1 MKVET
6 RKIDEIKVG
15 ERKLELNEEV
25 VQELAESIS
34 QIGLLQPIGIDKEN
48 NLIYGY
54 HRLEA
59 CKRLGWTKIPVII
72 VENTRDKLEYELME
86 IDENL
91 IRRGLT
97 VLERAELLK
106 RRKEIYEELHPETRK
121 GYASLGNLKQFR
133 NTETPESGVSVK
145 HSVEYKGF
153 VEEVSE
159 KTGLSKSL
167 IWEDIQT
174 ATNLTE
180 EVKNMI
186 WGTELEDR
194 RTDLVEISKLA
205 PDEQKY
211 VVKKFLNEGVSVKK
225 AIQEVLIERRKSE
238 MEKIKEQ
245 WDKGEFLL
253 GDARVLVEKLEDNS
267 VDVVITDPPYGIQ
280 FQSNR
285 RKIANLITREIQND
299 DIQSALDLL
308 DDVLAKLELKLKEDG
323 HLYLFCTW
331 KTYPEVRNVVE
342 KYFRIKTV
350 LIWVKEDVGGGTIGD
365 LDWWGESYEMIIGA
379 VKKNG
384 KPRPLTGKR
393 ERNVLFFPRVSPLQ
407 LDHPAQKPPELIE
420 FLIMKTTV
428 EGELIVD
435 PFAGVGT
442 TLIAAK
448 KLNRRFW
455 GCEIDEVFW
464 KIGVEKLCKM
474 EN

>member
-1 MKVET
+1 MK
-6 RKIDEIKVG
+6 KK
-15 ERKLELNEEV
+15 K
-25 VQELAESIS
+25 
-34 QIGLLQPIGIDKEN
+34 KE
-48 NLIYGY
+48 
-54 HRLEA
+54 
-59 CKRLGWTKIPVII
+59 
-72 VENTRDKLEYELME
+72 LEYELME

-91 IRRGLT
+91 IRRELT
-97 VLERAELLK
+97 VLDRAELLK

-121 GYASLGNLKQFR
+121 GYASLGNLKQFM
-133 NTETPESGVSVK
+133 NTEVADERNFGKGVK
-145 HSVEYKGF
+145 RFTKK
-153 VEEVSE
+153 EEE
-159 KTGLSKSL
+159 KTGVSERS
-167 IWEDIQT
+167 IYEYIQI
-174 ATNLTE
+174 ATDLTE
-180 EVKNMI
+180 EVKDMI
-186 WGTELEDR
+186 RKTELADR
-194 RTDLVEISKLA
+194 KKDLLAISRLE

-211 VVKKFLNEGVSVKK
+211 VVGKFLGGGSVKK

-308 DDVLAKLELKLKEDG
+308 DDVLSKLELKLKEDG

>member
-15 ERKLELNEEV
+15 ERKRGLNKEK

-48 NLIYGY
+48 NLVYGY

-59 CKRLGWTKIPVII
+59 CRRLGWEEIPV
-72 VENTRDKLEYELME
+72 VVLGGRDKLEYELME

-91 IRRGLT
+91 M
-97 VLERAELLK
+97 RAELTEFERAKLLA
-106 RRKEIYEELHPETRK
+106 RRKEIYDQLHPETRK

-133 NTETPESGVSVK
+133 NTEILHGQNFGTR
-145 HSVEYKGF
+145 GF
-153 VEEVSE
+153 VAEVSDELGISE
-159 KTGLSKSL
+159 KTIYEYLEIGQR
-167 IWEDIQT
+167 ITD
-174 ATNLTE
+174 
-180 EVKNMI
+180 EVGEMI
-186 WGTELEDR
+186 RGTELEDR
-194 RTDLVEISKLA
+194 KKDLLAISKLE
-205 PDEQKY
+205 PKEQKY
-211 VVKKFLNEGVSVKK
+211 VVEKFLNERVSVKK
-225 AIQEVLIERRKSE
+225 AIQEVLVERRKKE
-238 MEKIKEQ
+238 MEKIKDQ
-245 WDKGEFLL
+245 WGKGEFLL

-299 DIQSALDLL
+299 DKQSALDLL
-308 DDVLAKLELKLKEDG
+308 DDVLSKLELKLKEDG

-350 LIWVKEDVGGGTIGD
+350 LMWVKEDVGGGTIGD

-407 LDHPAQKPPELIE
+407 LDHPAQKPSELIE

>member
-15 ERKLELNEEV
+15 ERKRSLKEEK

-34 QIGLLQPIGIDKEN
+34 LLGLLQPIGIDNSN

-59 CKRLGWTKIPVII
+59 CKRLGWEEIPV
-72 VENTRDKLEYELME
+72 VVLDGVRERLEYELME

-91 IRRGLT
+91 IRAELT
-97 VLERAELLK
+97 VLQRMVLLK
-106 RRKEIYEELHPETRK
+106 RRKEIYEKLHPETRK
-121 GYASLGNLKQFR
+121 GYISLQNLMQFR
-133 NTETPESGVSVK
+133 KPERSESDLSVK
-145 HSVEYKGF
+145 HSVEHKGF
-153 VEEVSE
+153 VAEVSE
-159 KTGLSKSL
+159 RTGWSKTL
-167 IWEDIQT
+167 IKEDIQI
-174 ATNLTE
+174 ATRLAD
-180 EVKNMI
+180 EVKDMI

-194 RTDLVEISKLA
+194 RTDLLEISRLE
-205 PDEQKY
+205 PEEQKY
-211 VVKKFLNEGVSVKK
+211 VVEKYLNEGVSVKK
-225 AIQEVLIERRKSE
+225 AIQEVLVERRK
-238 MEKIKEQ
+238 KEIEVNQ
-245 WDKGEFLL
+245 QIEGGEFLL
-253 GDARVLVEKLEDNS
+253 GDARVLIDKLEDNS
-267 VDVVITDPPYGIQ
+267 VDVVITDPPYGIE
-280 FQSNR
+280 FKSNR
-285 RKIANLITREIQND
+285 RKSVNLITREIEND
-299 DIQSALDLL
+299 NIEITLNLL
-308 DDVLAKLELKLKEDG
+308 DDVLSKLELKLKDDG

-331 KTYPEVRNVVE
+331 KTYPEVRRVVE

-365 LDWWGESYEMIIGA
+365 LNWWGESYEMVIGA

-407 LDHPAQKPPELIE
+407 LDHPAQKPTELIE

-442 TLIAAK
+442 TLISAK

-464 KIGVEKLCKM
+464 RIGVEKLCKM
-474 EN
+474 DK